1 MVFGEPSIDDFE
13 FIKPITQGIDHSNL
27 SLLFLIIKFYLI
39 LIGGFG
45 KVYLGKRKQAKY
57 QQSDQQQQQIYAIKV
72 MEKSVMVRKN
82 MAEQVVAER
91 DALAVAKS
99 PFVVKLFYSLQSK
112 QHICKL
118 KVIQINKIKNLII
131 VNIMLLYR
139 FSNGLYDWWRL
150 EISSAHDVLF

>member
-1 MVFGEPSIDDFE
+1 
-13 FIKPITQGIDHSNL
+13 
-27 SLLFLIIKFYLI
+27 
-39 LIGGFG
+39 
-45 KVYLGKRKQAKY
+45 
-57 QQSDQQQQQIYAIKV
+57 